1 MPKVRW
7 MTLLIVGTL
16 LSAAGLADD
25 ARTDNTNGV
34 ISPVAALSFNTLYSE
49 PAYYSSRWQLSHPV
63 ETMAYSSDWAHP
75 IASFDFE
82 DAGTFSR
89 VKKIRAL
96 SLLTLA
102 EGKGTRLFFG
112 VNKDGLVGIHFRG
125 LPRNGDDRCLE
136 VVRMPYLG
144 KNQPDANPESHVE

>member
-7 MTLLIVGTL
+7 MTFLIVGTL
-16 LSAAGLADD
+16 LSAVGFADD
-25 ARTDNTNGV
+25 ARTYNADGNLV
-34 ISPVAALSFNTLYSE
+34 PVAALSLDALYSE
-49 PAYYSSRWQLSHPV
+49 PVYSSRWQLSNPV
-63 ETMAYSSDWAHP
+63 ETMAYSNDWAHP
-75 IASFDFE
+75 IENLDFQ

-112 VNKDGLVGIHFRG
+112 VDKEGLVGIHFRG
-125 LPRNGDDRCLE
+125 LPRDNDDRFFE
-136 VVRMPYLG
+136 VVRMPYLE
-144 KNQPDANPESHVE
+144 KDQPDDEADDNVN